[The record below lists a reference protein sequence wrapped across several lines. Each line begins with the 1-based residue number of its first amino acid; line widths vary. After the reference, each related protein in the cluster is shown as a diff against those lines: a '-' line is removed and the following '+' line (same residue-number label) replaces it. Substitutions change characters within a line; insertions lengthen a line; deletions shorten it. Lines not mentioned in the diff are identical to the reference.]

1 MDFLRK
7 KFDEIRKPF
16 DKGGRFEKFAPAINS
31 IDTLLFVPRHNTN
44 KGAHIRDGVDLKR
57 VMVTVIFALLPA
69 MFFGMYNIG
78 YQHFS
83 QLGESTA
90 FLDCMIFG
98 AWKFLPMLLV
108 SYGVGLAIEIGF
120 AIYNKHEVAEGYLVS
135 GMLIPLIMP
144 IDFPLWMLAVSVVF
158 AVFIGKEAFGGTGM
172 NIFNPALI
180 ARAFAFFSYAPQMS
194 GDKVWVADAS
204 TLDAVSGETI
214 LGVLAADNE
223 PAQQLVSGAANWSV
237 ADMILG
243 YIPGSVGETSV
254 IAIALGAI
262 LLIATGVASWKII
275 AGTFIGGAA
284 MGLIFNAIGYNSL
297 MSFPWWQHLIVG
309 SFAFAAVFMAT
320 DPVSGA
326 QTEKGKWI
334 YGLLIGFF
342 GIMIRVFNGAYP
354 EGMMMS
360 ILLMNVF
367 APTIDHYV
375 IAGNIKKRKNRL
387 KVA

>member
-16 DKGGRFEKFAPAINS
+16 NKGGKFEKFAPAINS
-31 IDTLLFVPRHNTN
+31 IDTLLFVPKHNTHG
-44 KGAHIRDGVDLKR
+44 GAHIRDGVDLKR

-78 YQHFS
+78 FQHFS

-90 FLDCMIFG
+90 ILDCMIFG

-108 SYGVGLAIEIGF
+108 SYGVGLAIEIAF
-120 AIYNKHEVAEGYLVS
+120 AVYNQHEVNEGYLVS

-204 TLDAVSGETI
+204 TIDAVSGETI
-214 LGVLAADNE
+214 LGQLAAGTDT
-223 PAQQLVSGAANWSV
+223 SWSV
-237 ADMILG
+237 LDMFLG
-243 YIPGSVGETSV
+243 FIPGSVGETSV
-254 IAIALGAI
+254 LAI
-262 LLIATGVASWKII
+262 LIGAAILIFTGVGSWKIMT
-275 AGTFIGGAA
+275 GTLIGGAA
-284 MGLIFNAIGYNSL
+284 MGLIFNALGINEL
-297 MSFPWWQHLIVG
+297 MNFPWWQHLLVG
-309 SFAFAAVFMAT
+309 GFAFGAVFMAT

-334 YGLLIGFF
+334 YGILIGFF
-342 GIMIRVFNGAYP
+342 AIMIRVFNGAYP
-354 EGMMMS
+354 EGMMMA

-375 IAGNIKKRKNRL
+375 VAGNIKKRKNRL
-387 KVA
+387 KAA

>member
-16 DKGGRFEKFAPAINS
+16 NPGGKFEKFAPAINS
-31 IDTLLFVPRHNTN
+31 IDTLMFVPKHNTH

-69 MFFGMYNIG
+69 MLFGMYNLG

-120 AIYNKHEVAEGYLVS
+120 AIYNKHEVNEGYLVS

-144 IDFPLWMLAVSVVF
+144 VDFPLWMLAVSVVF

-204 TLDAVSGETI
+204 TIDAVSGETI
-214 LGVLAADNE
+214 LGQLAA
-223 PAQQLVSGAANWSV
+223 GAESSWSV
-237 ADMILG
+237 LDMFLG

-254 IAIALGAI
+254 LAI
-262 LLIATGVASWKII
+262 LIGAAILIATGVGSWKIMT
-275 AGTFIGGAA
+275 GVVIGGAA
-284 MGLIFNAIGYNSL
+284 MGLIFNALGLNAL
-297 MSFPWWQHLIVG
+297 MEFPWWQHLLVG
-309 SFAFAAVFMAT
+309 GFAFGAVFMAT

-334 YGLLIGFF
+334 YGILIGFF
-342 GIMIRVFNGAYP
+342 AIMIRVFNGAYP
-354 EGMMMS
+354 EGMMMA

-367 APTIDHYV
+367 APTVDHYV
-375 IAGNIKKRKNRL
+375 IAGNIKKRKKRL
-387 KVA
+387 KAA

>member
-16 DKGGRFEKFAPAINS
+16 NPGGKFEKFAPAINS
-31 IDTLLFVPRHNTN
+31 IDTLLFVPKHNTH

-69 MFFGMYNIG
+69 MFFGMYNLG
-78 YQHFS
+78 YQHNL

-90 FLDCMIFG
+90 VLDCLIFG

-108 SYGVGLAIEIGF
+108 SYGVGLAIEIAF
-120 AIYNKHEVAEGYLVS
+120 AIYNKHEVNEGYLVS

-144 IDFPLWMLAVSVVF
+144 VGLPLWMLAISVVF

-180 ARAFAFFSYAPQMS
+180 ARAFAFFSYAPHMS
-194 GDKVWVADAS
+194 GDKVWVAGAN
-204 TLDAVSGETI
+204 TIDAVSGETI
-214 LGVLAADNE
+214 LGHLAA
-223 PAQQLVSGAANWSV
+223 GADAGWSV
-237 ADMILG
+237 LDMFLG

-254 IAIALGAI
+254 LAI
-262 LLIATGVASWKII
+262 LIGAVILIATGVGSWKIMT
-275 AGTFIGGAA
+275 GVVVGGAA
-284 MGLIFNAIGYNSL
+284 MGLIFNALGLNTL
-297 MSFPWWQHLIVG
+297 MEFPWWQHLLVG
-309 SFAFAAVFMAT
+309 GFAFGAVFMAT

-334 YGLLIGFF
+334 YGILIGFLA
-342 GIMIRVFNGAYP
+342 IMIRVFNGAYP
-354 EGMMMS
+354 EGMMMA

-367 APTIDHYV
+367 APTVDHYV
-375 IAGNIKKRKNRL
+375 IAGNIKKRKKRL
-387 KVA
+387 KAA

>member
-16 DKGGRFEKFAPAINS
+16 NPGGKFEKFAPAINS
-31 IDTLLFVPRHNTN
+31 IDTLMFVPKHNTH

-69 MFFGMYNIG
+69 LLFGMYNLG

-90 FLDCMIFG
+90 FIDCMIFG

-120 AIYNKHEVAEGYLVS
+120 AIYNKHEVNEGYLVS

-144 IDFPLWMLAVSVVF
+144 VDFPLWMLAISVIF

-204 TLDAVSGETI
+204 TIDAVSGETI
-214 LGVLAADNE
+214 LGQLAA
-223 PAQQLVSGAANWSV
+223 GAHSSWSV
-237 ADMILG
+237 LDMFLG

-254 IAIALGAI
+254 LAI
-262 LLIATGVASWKII
+262 LIGAAILIATGVGSWKIMT
-275 AGTFIGGAA
+275 GVVVGGAA
-284 MGLIFNAIGYNSL
+284 MGLIFNALGLNAL
-297 MSFPWWQHLIVG
+297 MEFPWWQHLLVG
-309 SFAFAAVFMAT
+309 GFAFGAVFMAT

-334 YGLLIGFF
+334 YGILIGFF
-342 GIMIRVFNGAYP
+342 AIMIRVFNGAYP
-354 EGMMMS
+354 EGMMMA

-367 APTIDHYV
+367 APTVDHYV
-375 IAGNIKKRKNRL
+375 IAGNIKKRKKRL
-387 KVA
+387 KAA

>member
-16 DKGGRFEKFAPAINS
+16 DKGGKFEKFAPAINS
-31 IDTLLFVPRHNTN
+31 IDTLLFVPRHNTH

-90 FLDCMIFG
+90 ILDCMIFG

-120 AIYNKHEVAEGYLVS
+120 AIYNKHEVNEGYLVS

-144 IDFPLWMLAVSVVF
+144 VDFPLWMLAVSVVF
-158 AVFIGKEAFGGTGM
+158 AVFIGKEAFGVTGM

-214 LGVLAADNE
+214 LGQLAAGTN
-223 PAQQLVSGAANWSV
+223 VNWSV
-237 ADMILG
+237 SDMFLG
-243 YIPGSVGETSV
+243 FIPGSVGETSV
-254 IAIALGAI
+254 LAI
-262 LLIATGVASWKII
+262 LIGAAILIFTGVGSWKII
-275 AGTFIGGAA
+275 TGTFIGGAA
-284 MGLIFNAIGYNSL
+284 MGLIFNLIGVNDL
-297 MSFPWWQHLIVG
+297 MNFEWWQHLLVG
-309 SFAFAAVFMAT
+309 GFAFGAVFMAT

-334 YGLLIGFF
+334 YGILIGFF
-342 GIMIRVFNGAYP
+342 AIMIRVFNGAYP
-354 EGMMMS
+354 EGMMMA

-387 KVA
+387 KAA

>member
-16 DKGGRFEKFAPAINS
+16 NPGGKFEKFAPAINS
-31 IDTLLFVPRHNTN
+31 IDTLLFVPKHNTH

-57 VMVTVIFALLPA
+57 VMITVIFALLPA
-69 MFFGMYNIG
+69 LLFGMYNLG
-78 YQHFS
+78 YQHYS

-90 FLDCMIFG
+90 FIDCMIFG

-120 AIYNKHEVAEGYLVS
+120 AVYNKHEVNEGYLVS

-144 IDFPLWMLAVSVVF
+144 VDFPLWMLAVSVVF

-204 TLDAVSGETI
+204 KIDAVSGETI
-214 LGVLAADNE
+214 LGKLAAGSD
-223 PAQQLVSGAANWSV
+223 AGWSV
-237 ADMILG
+237 FDMFMG
-243 YIPGSVGETSV
+243 YVPGSVGETSV
-254 IAIALGAI
+254 LAI
-262 LLIATGVASWKII
+262 LIGAAVLIATGVGSWKIMT
-275 AGTFIGGAA
+275 GVVLGGAV
-284 MGLIFNAIGYNSL
+284 MGLIFNALGVNAL
-297 MSFPWWQHLIVG
+297 MDFPWWQHLLVG
-309 SFAFAAVFMAT
+309 GFAFGAVFMAT

-334 YGLLIGFF
+334 YGILIGVFA
-342 GIMIRVFNGAYP
+342 ILIRVFNGAYP
-354 EGMMMS
+354 EGMMMA

-387 KVA
+387 KAA

>member
-16 DKGGRFEKFAPAINS
+16 NKGGKFEKFAPAINS
-31 IDTLLFVPRHNTN
+31 IDTLLFVPKHNTH

-78 YQHFS
+78 FQHFS

-90 FLDCMIFG
+90 LLDCMIFG

-108 SYGVGLAIEIGF
+108 SYGVGLAIEIAF
-120 AIYNKHEVAEGYLVS
+120 AIYNQHEVNEGYLVS

-144 IDFPLWMLAVSVVF
+144 IDFPLWMLAISVIF

-204 TLDAVSGETI
+204 TVDAISGETI
-214 LGVLAADNE
+214 LGQLAAG
-223 PAQQLVSGAANWSV
+223 SSSNWSV
-237 ADMILG
+237 LDMFLG
-243 YIPGSVGETSV
+243 FIPGSVGETSV
-254 IAIALGAI
+254 LAI
-262 LLIATGVASWKII
+262 LIGAAILIFTGVGSWKII
-275 AGTFIGGAA
+275 TGTFIGGAV
-284 MGLIFNAIGYNSL
+284 MGLIFNALGINEL
-297 MSFPWWQHLIVG
+297 MNFPWWQHLLVG
-309 SFAFAAVFMAT
+309 GFAFGAVFMAT

-334 YGLLIGFF
+334 YGILIGFF
-342 GIMIRVFNGAYP
+342 AIMIRVFNGAYP
-354 EGMMMS
+354 EGMMMA

-375 IAGNIKKRKNRL
+375 VAGNIKKRKNRL
-387 KVA
+387 KAA

>member
-16 DKGGRFEKFAPAINS
+16 NPGGKFEKFAPAINS
-31 IDTLLFVPRHNTN
+31 IDTLLFVPKHNTH

-57 VMVTVIFALLPA
+57 VMITVIFALLPA
-69 MFFGMYNIG
+69 LLFGMYNLG

-90 FLDCMIFG
+90 FIDCMIFG

-120 AIYNKHEVAEGYLVS
+120 AVYNKHEVNEGYLVS

-144 IDFPLWMLAVSVVF
+144 VDFPLWMLAISVIF

-204 TLDAVSGETI
+204 TIDAVSGETI
-214 LGVLAADNE
+214 LGKLAAGSD
-223 PAQQLVSGAANWSV
+223 AGWSV
-237 ADMILG
+237 LDMFLG
-243 YIPGSVGETSV
+243 YVPGSVGETSV
-254 IAIALGAI
+254 LAI
-262 LLIATGVASWKII
+262 LIGAAILIATGVGSWKIMT
-275 AGTFIGGAA
+275 GVVVGGAA
-284 MGLIFNAIGYNSL
+284 MGLIFNALGLNAL
-297 MSFPWWQHLIVG
+297 MEFPWWQHLLVG
-309 SFAFAAVFMAT
+309 GFAFGAVFMAT

-334 YGLLIGFF
+334 YGILIGFF
-342 GIMIRVFNGAYP
+342 AIMIRVFNGAYP
-354 EGMMMS
+354 EGMMMA

-367 APTIDHYV
+367 APTVDHYV
-375 IAGNIKKRKNRL
+375 IAGNIKKRKKRL
-387 KVA
+387 KAA

>member
-16 DKGGRFEKFAPAINS
+16 NKGGKFEKFAPAINS
-31 IDTLLFVPRHNTN
+31 IDTLLFVPRHNTS

-69 MFFGMYNIG
+69 MFFGMYNLG

-90 FLDCMIFG
+90 IMDCMIFG

-108 SYGVGLAIEIGF
+108 SYGVGLAIEIAF
-120 AIYNKHEVAEGYLVS
+120 AVYNNHEVNEGYLVS

-144 IDFPLWMLAVSVVF
+144 IDFPLWMLAISVVF

-204 TLDAVSGETI
+204 TIDAVSGETI
-214 LGVLAADNE
+214 LGKLAAGSD
-223 PAQQLVSGAANWSV
+223 AGWSV
-237 ADMILG
+237 MDMFLG
-243 YIPGSVGETSV
+243 FIPGSVGETSV
-254 IAIALGAI
+254 LAI
-262 LLIATGVASWKII
+262 LIGAAVLIFTGVGSWKIMT
-275 AGTFIGGAA
+275 GTLIGGAVMA
-284 MGLIFNAIGYNSL
+284 FIFNLLGVNEL
-297 MSFPWWQHLIVG
+297 MNFPWWQHLLVG
-309 SFAFAAVFMAT
+309 GFAFGAVFMTT

-334 YGLLIGFF
+334 YGVLIGFF
-342 GIMIRVFNGAYP
+342 AIMIRVFNGAYP
-354 EGMMMS
+354 EGMMMA

-375 IAGNIKKRKNRL
+375 IAGNIKRRKNRL
-387 KVA
+387 KAA